1 MNETLLSYLLE
12 FSFLALLGF
21 LYYQFQ
27 KKRIISNDKYEINE
41 NILIIFG
48 KIESEIISIKNDNN
62 VNELSIYFESLREY
76 YKNDDL
82 GELRNLFL
90 NPPSFLEGEI
100 KESMKQICTQL
111 EFHI

>member
-27 KKRIISNDKYEINE
+27 KKRIINNDKYEINE
-41 NILIIFG
+41 SILTIFG
-48 KIESEIISIKNDNN
+48 KIESEVITIKNDNN
-62 VNELSIYFESLREY
+62 VNELSIYLESLREY
-76 YKNDDL
+76 YENDEL
-82 GELRNLFL
+82 RELRNLLL
-90 NPPSFLEGEI
+90 NPPSFLADEI
-100 KESMKQICTQL
+100 KNPMKQIAIQI